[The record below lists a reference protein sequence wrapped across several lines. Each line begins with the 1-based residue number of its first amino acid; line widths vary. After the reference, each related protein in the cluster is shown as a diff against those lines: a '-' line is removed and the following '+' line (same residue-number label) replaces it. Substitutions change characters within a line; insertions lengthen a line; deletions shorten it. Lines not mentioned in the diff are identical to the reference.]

1 LRFSLEAALRSV
13 ASFVDTGC
21 NDIVI
26 SATSRRNS
34 NPLLL
39 LCGKEDF
46 TMETNMM
53 TQGYGY
59 YRQHFILY
67 SVLLTLDLLIL
78 LLVWNEFSEPVKT
91 SFVLLLSVVAL
102 LSVVLSFLIVKEV
115 MLYLKFNRIRQ
126 KMERE
131 NSVDR

>member
-1 LRFSLEAALRSV
+1 
-13 ASFVDTGC
+13 
-21 NDIVI
+21 
-26 SATSRRNS
+26 
-34 NPLLL
+34 
-39 LCGKEDF
+39 
-46 TMETNMM
+46 M

-91 SFVLLLSVVAL
+91 SFVLLLAVVAL

>member
-1 LRFSLEAALRSV
+1 
-13 ASFVDTGC
+13 
-21 NDIVI
+21 
-26 SATSRRNS
+26 
-34 NPLLL
+34 
-39 LCGKEDF
+39 
-46 TMETNMM
+46 METNMM

-91 SFVLLLSVVAL
+91 SFVLLLAVVAL

-115 MLYLKFNRIRQ
+115 MLYLKFNRVRQ

>member
-1 LRFSLEAALRSV
+1 
-13 ASFVDTGC
+13 
-21 NDIVI
+21 
-26 SATSRRNS
+26 
-34 NPLLL
+34 
-39 LCGKEDF
+39 
-46 TMETNMM
+46 METNMM

-91 SFVLLLSVVAL
+91 SFVLLLAVVAL

>member
-1 LRFSLEAALRSV
+1 
-13 ASFVDTGC
+13 
-21 NDIVI
+21 
-26 SATSRRNS
+26 
-34 NPLLL
+34 
-39 LCGKEDF
+39 
-46 TMETNMM
+46 METNMM

>member
-1 LRFSLEAALRSV
+1 
-13 ASFVDTGC
+13 
-21 NDIVI
+21 
-26 SATSRRNS
+26 
-34 NPLLL
+34 
-39 LCGKEDF
+39 
-46 TMETNMM
+46 M

-91 SFVLLLSVVAL
+91 SFVLLLAVVAL

-115 MLYLKFNRIRQ
+115 MLYLKFNRVRQ